1 LSRADNDPGLRIDDL
16 DPDPT
21 AQFHRW
27 LRAAEGAGVALPE
40 AMTLAT
46 ASSSGRPSVRTV
58 LLKGADADGFVFY
71 TNYESRKGRELA
83 ENPHAAVVFYWHALG
98 RQVRV
103 EGTVTKLSEAES
115 EAYFRTRPLGS
126 RLGAWASPQSEVI
139 ADREPL
145 EKRVGEL
152 EAEYAG
158 GEVPLPPFWGGYRL
172 QATTV
177 EFWQHR
183 ADRLHDRFR
192 YRRAGHAWTIE
203 RLAP

>member
-1 LSRADNDPGLRIDDL
+1 LDGVDDPAALEIDQL

-21 AQFHRW
+21 VQLQVW
-27 LRAAEGAGVALPE
+27 LRAAAEAGVALPE

-46 ASSSGRPSVRTV
+46 ASSSGHPSARTV
-58 LLKGADADGFVFY
+58 LLKGAGAGGLVFY

-98 RQVRV
+98 RQARV
-103 EGTVTKLSEAES
+103 EGTVTKLSAAES
-115 EAYFRTRPLGS
+115 DAYFQTRPLGS

-139 ADREPL
+139 ADRGSL
-145 EKRVGEL
+145 ETRVHEL
-152 EAEYAG
+152 ASKHATG
-158 GEVPLPPFWGGYRL
+158 RVPLPPFWGGYRL
-172 QATTV
+172 EPATV

-183 ADRLHDRFR
+183 VDRLHDRFR
-192 YRRAGHAWTIE
+192 YRRAGRAWTIE

>member
-1 LSRADNDPGLRIDDL
+1 MDGVDDPAALEIDQL

-21 AQFHRW
+21 VQLQVW
-27 LRAAEGAGVALPE
+27 LRAAAEAGVALPE

-46 ASSSGRPSVRTV
+46 ASSSGHPSARTV
-58 LLKGADADGFVFY
+58 LLKGAGAGGLVFY

-98 RQVRV
+98 RQARV
-103 EGTVTKLSEAES
+103 EGTVTKLSAAES
-115 EAYFRTRPLGS
+115 DAYFQTRPLGS

-139 ADREPL
+139 ADRGSL
-145 EKRVGEL
+145 ETRVHEL
-152 EAEYAG
+152 ASKHATG
-158 GEVPLPPFWGGYRL
+158 RVPLPPFWGGYRL
-172 QATTV
+172 EPATV

-183 ADRLHDRFR
+183 VDRLHDRFR
-192 YRRAGHAWTIE
+192 YRRAGRAWTIE